1 MMNIKEEKKGM
12 LQKNIEKQE
21 RKNRATWVG
30 YYSRITPTK
39 RGKQIKADR
48 RAKSKG
54 YQED

>member
-1 MMNIKEEKKGM
+1 MSNKGEKKGM
-12 LQKNIEKQE
+12 LKKNIEKQE

-48 RAKSKG
+48 KSKSRG

>member
-1 MMNIKEEKKGM
+1 MSNKEEKKGM
-12 LQKNIEKQE
+12 LKKNIEKQE

-48 RAKSKG
+48 KSKSRG